1 MSLQQLRDE
10 AQYAFGYLQGRS
22 LSLTGTMASIYG
34 TLISKMSTLISLPL
48 PLLSFLALP
57 FFGSTTTSV
66 NLVLFYLTWS
76 TLVWTYEPLSVELY
90 GTMVTKM
97 LTFLLPSLGF
107 LAFDIAIP
115 SLAASTKARG
125 KRQLPSRY
133 DSRKIA
139 AIVGVSTFNVCLSVA
154 LQMGIEVLLT
164 KVFRMRSSLKVS
176 TLVPTP
182 WAMAKD
188 LLKAFVLRGVLHYAI
203 HRYVLHAPARRSIL
217 AKWHK
222 NWAHSL
228 NSTFSIAAAYDHP
241 VCFLLAHW
249 VPVYLPAVVL
259 RLHVLTW
266 LVLLAL
272 TSLEATFVYSG
283 YAVLPSTI
291 MLPGMAK
298 RVDRH
303 YETGGAGNF
312 GHWGVLDWVM
322 GSSCPG
328 DTDVMDD
335 LGEEADKHQ
344 VRRRM
349 SDAVDNA
356 DGLVGDA
363 KKRFGK
369 KPSKSIREDEDEGEE
384 RDEDQHAGVEEE
396 PSQGP
401 TRRSKRKGK
410 QSPDED

>member
-1 MSLQQLRDE
+1 MSIQQLRDE
-10 AQYAFGYLQGRS
+10 AHYAFGYLQGRS
-22 LSLTGTMASIYG
+22 FSLTGTMSSIYG
-34 TLISKMSTLISLPL
+34 TLISKLSTFISLPL

-76 TLVWTYEPLSVELY
+76 TLVWTHEPLSVELY
-90 GTMVTKM
+90 GTSVTKL
-97 LTFLLPSLGF
+97 LTYLLPSLGF
-107 LAFDIAIP
+107 LAFDMAVP

-133 DSRKIA
+133 DTRKLA
-139 AIVGVSTFNVCLSVA
+139 SVVGVSTFNVCLSIT
-154 LQMGIEVLLT
+154 LQMGIELLLT
-164 KVFRMRSSLKVS
+164 KGLQMRSSLKVT

-188 LLKAFVLRGVLHYAI
+188 LLKAFILRGVMHYAI
-203 HRYVLHAPARRSIL
+203 HRYVLHAPARRSVL

-228 NSTFSIAAAYDHP
+228 NCTFSIVAAYDHP

-249 VPVYLPAVVL
+249 LPVYLPAVVL

-266 LVLLAL
+266 LILLGL
-272 TSLEATFVYSG
+272 TSLEATLVYSG
-283 YAVLPSTI
+283 YAVLPSTV

-303 YETGGAGNF
+303 YETGGDGNF
-312 GHWGVLDWVM
+312 GHWGVLDWVC
-322 GSSCPG
+322 GTSCPG

-344 VRRRM
+344 MRRRV

-369 KPSKSIREDEDEGEE
+369 KKSQDIPEDDDEDGGEGE
-384 RDEDQHAGVEEE
+384 DVDGE
-396 PSQGP
+396 PSRDA
-401 TRRSKRKGK
+401 TRRSARKGK
-410 QSPDED
+410 GSNKEE